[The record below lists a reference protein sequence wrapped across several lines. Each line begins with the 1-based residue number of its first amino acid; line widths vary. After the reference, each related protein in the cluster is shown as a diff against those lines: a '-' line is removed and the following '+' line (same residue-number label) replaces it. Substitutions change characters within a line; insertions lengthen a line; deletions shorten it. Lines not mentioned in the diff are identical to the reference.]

1 MKNPFL
7 LILVFGVLPFAVLVM
22 PVIVVLVII
31 GGLYLALHEWLIPHK
46 HNASEHRHA
55 SH

>member
-7 LILVFGVLPFAVLVM
+7 LILVFGVLPFAMLVM
-22 PVIVVLVII
+22 PVIIALVIV
-31 GGLYLALHEWLIPHK
+31 GGLYLTIHEWVVPHK
-46 HNASEHRHA
+46 QNESGHHPA